1 MHKSM
6 EEINSL
12 ESLLKPCP
20 FCGGKARIYDAT
32 RHDGYC
38 SYRVKFV
45 QCIECHAKTEEKTW
59 TNIMGI
65 TAQTKKLQTYG
76 IGEPNKN
83 GL

>member
-1 MHKSM
+1 MHKIM

-12 ESLLKPCP
+12 ESLLKLCP
-20 FCGGKARIYDAT
+20 FCGGEARIYDVT
-32 RHDGYC
+32 RHDRYC

-45 QCIECHAKTEEKTW
+45 QCTECHAKTEEKTW

-65 TAQTKKLQTYG
+65 TAQTKKLQNYG